1 MKKFV
6 VTGATSFIGVHL
18 IERLLEEEC
27 IIYAVIRPNSSNAYR
42 LPVSD
47 RVKVIELDLSQ
58 ITDLLN
64 YIPENDVD
72 AFYHLAWEGAR
83 APYRDDK
90 ELQNR
95 NYECAMKA
103 ANISIKLGTKLFVG
117 SGSQAEYG
125 KFNGKVDETYPCA
138 PITEYGKAKYKAYL
152 DIKELMNKNG
162 IRFIWTRIFSVFGK
176 YDYSGTLIM
185 SSLKKML
192 SNMPIDMTACTQMWD
207 FISVEDVADAFVKF
221 SAEKCE
227 NGVYN
232 IASGDAKPL
241 HVFVE
246 DMKRITKSESTLNF
260 GVVPYGK
267 EGPVS
272 FEPVVDKLKNELKW
286 KPNISFEDG
295 IKKLI
300 SDEEANEK
308 DKYINTNI

>member
-18 IERLLEEEC
+18 IERLLEEDC

-47 RVKVIELDLSQ
+47 RVKVIELDLSR
-58 ITDLLN
+58 IEDLLN
-64 YIPENDVD
+64 YIHEKEVD
-72 AFYHLAWEGAR
+72 AFYHLAWEGTR
-83 APYRDDK
+83 VPYRDDK

-95 NYECAMKA
+95 NYEGAIKV

-125 KFNGKVDETYPCA
+125 KFNGKVDETYPCK
-138 PITEYGKAKYKAYL
+138 PITEYGKAKYRAYL
-152 DIKELMNKNG
+152 DIKELMNRNG
-162 IRFIWTRIFSVFGK
+162 VRFIWTRIFSVFGK

-185 SSLKKML
+185 SSLKKLL
-192 SNMPIDMTACTQMWD
+192 SNAPIDMTACTQMWD
-207 FISVEDVADAFVKF
+207 FISVKDVADVFAKF
-221 SAEKCE
+221 PSEKCE

-246 DMKRITKSESTLNF
+246 NMKKITKSDSLLNF
-260 GVVPYGK
+260 GVMPYGK

-295 IKKLI
+295 IKELI